1 MGSASGKLLL
11 LKNLPHNIPS
21 EARGT
26 EKQLVTVYYSVSTT
40 AYTLDIWTLHL
51 LFHEMP
57 STIYLTQHLSA
68 QKSLRRPFHPLVVG
82 FEQVGNCTS
91 VPKDTCPDPLNKK
104 VTKTKYFKS
113 IWAHHTSELNVQ
125 ISSFICRKAS
135 SCW

>member
-1 MGSASGKLLL
+1 MGSVSGKLLL
-11 LKNLPHNIPS
+11 LKNLPHNIPL
-21 EARGT
+21 RGT
-26 EKQLVTVYYSVSTT
+26 GCRKTARSCLLFCFYYSL
-40 AYTLDIWTLHL
+40 YLRLWTLHL

-57 STIYLTQHLSA
+57 STIYLAQHLSA
-68 QKSLRRPFHPLVVG
+68 QKSLRRPFHPLGVG

-113 IWAHHTSELNVQ
+113 ICAHHTSELNVQ